1 MEVAIP
7 LVNVATL
14 EHVIPCLIIA
24 EDQARV
30 ACEKYIKEAFNLK
43 NGNCIS
49 PELFSLLLK

>member
-14 EHVIPCLIIA
+14 EHVISCLIIA
-24 EDQARV
+24 EDHARM
-30 ACEKYIKEAFNLK
+30 ACEKYIKEILNLK